1 MDQYTY
7 SEKPSVFTPRVLK
20 VAAIGL
26 RILTTIFLFLSLSI
40 LIAKVNADVLK
51 YNYTVDTYTLHFY
64 DLVGYRYAF

>member
-1 MDQYTY
+1 MY
-7 SEKPSVFTPRVLK
+7 SEKPSVLTPRVLK
-20 VAAIGL
+20 IAAIGL

-51 YNYTVDTYTLHFY
+51 NNSVDTYTLHFY